1 VSDGNSE
8 RGRERE
14 REGERERERERE
26 TERETE
32 RGGKETERV
41 IIELLCESPHLSSHA
56 PTPWCPINYREWP
69 FLPDLSRT
77 VAQSKGERAAV

>member
-1 VSDGNSE
+1 ME
-8 RGRERE
+8 TQ
-14 REGERERERERE
+14 REGEREREGGRGRERE
-26 TERETE
+26 TVSETE